1 MSATGT
7 ERVCEQCG
15 RAFTAGKSWSK
26 FCSSACKVRAF
37 RARNRSESDLERL
50 LSGALDAVRRGYTD
64 GPAMAALWGVRP
76 VTAADVFAA
85 LEQSRIA
92 PADVFAA
99 LERAR
104 VTPADAFAALER
116 ARKLAESA
124 AADLPPE
131 EVAAFLN
138 SARRVVVAEQ
148 PAPVAEQPAKVK
160 PSSKPAKVKP
170 APVAEQPAAQS
181 TKQPKLFGEELAEV
195 ADKAGDLSAQVA
207 ARLRRARE
215 HKVKFAEL
223 AREVDLAD
231 HSQLSRLASG
241 KGSVS
246 AKRLAA
252 LDAALSRR
260 GF

>member
-1 MSATGT
+1 MSETGMG
-7 ERVCEQCG
+7 RVCEQCG

-26 FCSSACKVRAF
+26 FCSSGCKVRAF

-64 GPAMAALWGVRP
+64 GPAIAALWGVRP
-76 VTAADVFAA
+76 VTPADVFAA
-85 LEQSRIA
+85 LEQSRIT

-104 VTPADAFAALER
+104 KLADA
-116 ARKLAESA
+116 A

-138 SARRVVVAEQ
+138 SARRVVAAEK
-148 PAPVAEQPAKVK
+148 PAKVK
-160 PSSKPAKVKP
+160 PAKPAKVKP
-170 APVAEQPAAQS
+170 APVVAEPSAEQPAP
-181 TKQPKLFGEELAEV
+181 TKQPALFGEELAAV
-195 ADKAGDLSAQVA
+195 AEKAGDLSAQIA
-207 ARLRRARE
+207 ERLRRARAG
-215 HKVKFAEL
+215 KVKFSEL
-223 AREVDLAD
+223 AREVDLSD
-231 HSQLSRLASG
+231 HSQLSRLAGG

-246 AKRLAA
+246 AKRLVA

>member
-1 MSATGT
+1 MSETGT

-26 FCSSACKVRAF
+26 FCSSGCKVRAF

-50 LSGALDAVRRGYTD
+50 LSAALDAVRRGNTD
-64 GPAMAALWGVRP
+64 GPALTALRR
-76 VTAADVFAA
+76 A
-85 LEQSRIA
+85 LVVA
-92 PADVFAA
+92 
-99 LERAR
+99 
-104 VTPADAFAALER
+104 
-116 ARKLAESA
+116 
-124 AADLPPE
+124 LPP
-131 EVAAFLN
+131 
-138 SARRVVVAEQ
+138 AEQ
-148 PAPVAEQPAKVK
+148 PAPVAEQPAAEPSKVK
-160 PSSKPAKVKP
+160 PSKVKP
-170 APVAEQPAAQS
+170 SKVKPSTPVEQPAPAEQPAPS
-181 TKQPKLFGEELAEV
+181 TKQPALFGEELAAV
-195 ADKAGDLSAQVA
+195 ADKAGDLSSQVA

-215 HKVKFAEL
+215 SKVKFSEL

-241 KGSVS
+241 KGNIG

>member
-1 MSATGT
+1 MSETGMG
-7 ERVCEQCG
+7 RVCEQCG

-26 FCSSACKVRAF
+26 FCSSGCKVRAF

-76 VTAADVFAA
+76 VTPADVFAA
-85 LEQSRIA
+85 LEQSRIT
-92 PADVFAA
+92 PVDV
-99 LERAR
+99 
-104 VTPADAFAALER
+104 FAALER
-116 ARKLAESA
+116 ARKLADAA

-138 SARRVVVAEQ
+138 SARRVVAAEK
-148 PAPVAEQPAKVK
+148 PAKVK
-160 PSSKPAKVKP
+160 PAKPAKVKP
-170 APVAEQPAAQS
+170 APVVAEPSAEQPAP
-181 TKQPKLFGEELAEV
+181 TKQPALFGEELAAV
-195 ADKAGDLSAQVA
+195 AEKAGDLSAQIA
-207 ARLRRARE
+207 ERLRRARAG
-215 HKVKFAEL
+215 KVKFSEL
-223 AREVDLAD
+223 AREVDLSD
-231 HSQLSRLASG
+231 HSQLSRLAGG

-246 AKRLAA
+246 AKRLVA

>member
-1 MSATGT
+1 MSETGMG
-7 ERVCEQCG
+7 RVCEQCG
-15 RAFTAGKSWSK
+15 RAFNAGKSWSK
-26 FCSSACKVRAF
+26 FCSSTCKVRAF

-64 GPAMAALWGVRP
+64 GPALAALWGVRP
-76 VTAADVFAA
+76 VTPADVFAA
-85 LEQSRIA
+85 LEQSRIT

-104 VTPADAFAALER
+104 KLADAAV
-116 ARKLAESA
+116 
-124 AADLPPE
+124 ADLPPE

-148 PAPVAEQPAKVK
+148 PAPTPAAVAEQPAKVK
-160 PSSKPAKVKP
+160 ATKPAKVK
-170 APVAEQPAAQS
+170 ATPVVAEPSAEQPAP
-181 TKQPKLFGEELAEV
+181 TKQPALFGEELAAV
-195 ADKAGDLSAQVA
+195 AEKAGDLSEQIAE
-207 ARLRRARE
+207 RLRRARAG
-215 HKVKFAEL
+215 KVKFAEL

-231 HSQLSRLASG
+231 HSQLSRLAGG

-246 AKRLAA
+246 AKRLSA

>member
-1 MSATGT
+1 MSETGT

-15 RAFTAGKSWSK
+15 RAFNAGKSWSK
-26 FCSSACKVRAF
+26 FCSSTCKVRAF

-64 GPAMAALWGVRP
+64 GPALAALWGVRP
-76 VTAADVFAA
+76 VT
-85 LEQSRIA
+85 

-104 VTPADAFAALER
+104 KLADAAV
-116 ARKLAESA
+116 
-124 AADLPPE
+124 ADLPPE
-131 EVAAFLN
+131 EVAEFLN

-148 PAPVAEQPAKVK
+148 PAPTPAAVAEPSAEQPA
-160 PSSKPAKVKP
+160 P
-170 APVAEQPAAQS
+170 
-181 TKQPKLFGEELAEV
+181 TKQPALFGEELAAV
-195 ADKAGDLSAQVA
+195 AEKAGDLSEQIAE
-207 ARLRRARE
+207 RLRRARAG
-215 HKVKFAEL
+215 KVKFAEL

-231 HSQLSRLASG
+231 HSQLSRLAGG

-246 AKRLAA
+246 AKRLSA

>member
-1 MSATGT
+1 MSETGMG
-7 ERVCEQCG
+7 RVCEQCG

-26 FCSSACKVRAF
+26 FCSSGCKVRAF

-76 VTAADVFAA
+76 VTPADVFAA
-85 LEQSRIA
+85 LEQSRIT

-104 VTPADAFAALER
+104 KLADA
-116 ARKLAESA
+116 A

-138 SARRVVVAEQ
+138 SARRVVAAEQ
-148 PAPVAEQPAKVK
+148 PAPPPAAVAEQPAKVK
-160 PSSKPAKVKP
+160 PAKPAKPAKVKP
-170 APVAEQPAAQS
+170 APVVAEPAP
-181 TKQPKLFGEELAEV
+181 TKQPALFGEELAAV
-195 ADKAGDLSAQVA
+195 AEKAGDLSAQIA
-207 ARLRRARE
+207 ERLRRARAG
-215 HKVKFAEL
+215 KVKFSEL
-223 AREVDLAD
+223 AREVDLSD
-231 HSQLSRLASG
+231 HSQLSRLAGG

-246 AKRLAA
+246 AKRLVA

>member
-1 MSATGT
+1 MSETGMG
-7 ERVCEQCG
+7 RVCEQCG

-26 FCSSACKVRAF
+26 FCSSGCKVRAF

-76 VTAADVFAA
+76 VTPADVFAA
-85 LEQSRIA
+85 LEQSRIT
-92 PADVFAA
+92 PVDV
-99 LERAR
+99 
-104 VTPADAFAALER
+104 FAALER
-116 ARKLAESA
+116 ARKLADAA

-138 SARRVVVAEQ
+138 SARRVVAAEQ
-148 PAPVAEQPAKVK
+148 PAPQPAKVK
-160 PSSKPAKVKP
+160 PAKPAKVKP
-170 APVAEQPAAQS
+170 APVVAEPSAEQPAP
-181 TKQPKLFGEELAEV
+181 TKQPALFGEELAAV
-195 ADKAGDLSAQVA
+195 AEKAGDLSAQIA
-207 ARLRRARE
+207 ERLRRARAG
-215 HKVKFAEL
+215 KVKFSEL
-223 AREVDLAD
+223 AREVDLSD
-231 HSQLSRLASG
+231 HSQLSRLAGG

-246 AKRLAA
+246 AKRLVA

>member
-26 FCSSACKVRAF
+26 FCSSGCKVRAF

-50 LSGALDAVRRGYTD
+50 LSAALDAVRRGNTD
-64 GPAMAALWGVRP
+64 GPALTALRR
-76 VTAADVFAA
+76 A
-85 LEQSRIA
+85 LVVA
-92 PADVFAA
+92 
-99 LERAR
+99 
-104 VTPADAFAALER
+104 
-116 ARKLAESA
+116 
-124 AADLPPE
+124 LPP
-131 EVAAFLN
+131 
-138 SARRVVVAEQ
+138 AEQ
-148 PAPVAEQPAKVK
+148 PAPVAEQPAAEPSKVK
-160 PSSKPAKVKP
+160 PSKVKP
-170 APVAEQPAAQS
+170 SKVKPSTPVEQPAPAEQPAPS
-181 TKQPKLFGEELAEV
+181 TKQPALFGEELAAV
-195 ADKAGDLSAQVA
+195 ADKAGDLSSQVA

-215 HKVKFAEL
+215 SKVKFSEL

-241 KGSVS
+241 KGNIG